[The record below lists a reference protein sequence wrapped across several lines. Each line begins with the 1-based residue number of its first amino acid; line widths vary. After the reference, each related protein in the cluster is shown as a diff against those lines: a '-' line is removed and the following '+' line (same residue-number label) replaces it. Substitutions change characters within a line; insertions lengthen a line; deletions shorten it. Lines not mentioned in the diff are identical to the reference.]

1 MGQLEK
7 YGLYVL
13 CLVIFLILGVAI
25 WGGEPQ
31 ASGGGQPLAL
41 AGEKVAHKDASR
53 GPAVSTPDDVLPL
66 FGKAELPKPPA
77 KEADKLAAKDD
88 KGGDK
93 EGKAAEKGRDAGK
106 AKAEGSADAGQTRY
120 RIKHGDTLEEI
131 AAAHHTHVAD
141 IKKLNPSL
149 DDRHLKIDSEILL
162 PGKEPA
168 STSTAT
174 KKDGK
179 DAGSAKDAAKD
190 SGKDAGKGEGWTWY
204 TVRHG
209 DTYEGISKSQFH
221 DVHHV
226 DAIKRLNPTLDPNR
240 IRAGM
245 EIRVPAK

>member
-31 ASGGGQPLAL
+31 AANGGQPLAL
-41 AGEKVAHKDASR
+41 AGEKATHKDGSR
-53 GPAVSTPDDVLPL
+53 GPAVSSPDDVLPL
-66 FGKAELPKPPA
+66 FGKAELPKAPA
-77 KEADKLAAKDD
+77 KEADKPADKND

-93 EGKAAEKGRDAGK
+93 AVDGKASEKGK
-106 AKAEGSADAGQTRY
+106 AKPDGANTDAGQTKY

-131 AAAHHTHVAD
+131 ATAHHTHVAD
-141 IKKLNPSL
+141 IKKLNPGL
-149 DDRHLKIDSEILL
+149 DERHLKIDAEIVL
-162 PGKEPA
+162 PGKAEVAAPA
-168 STSTAT
+168 G

-179 DAGSAKDAAKD
+179 DASKDAAKD
-190 SGKDAGKGEGWTWY
+190 SGKDAGKSEGWIWY
-204 TVRHG
+204 KVQHG

-245 EIRVPAK
+245 EIKVPSK